1 MMYQRPRGT
10 RDIWGIEL
18 ERIEVINHQARTF
31 FKKNGFIEIKTP
43 TFESI
48 ELFVRSIGEYTDIVE
63 KEIYTFE
70 HNGKVFVLRPEGT
83 AAVLRAVIENKINVP
98 ARLLYIGQMF
108 RKERPQR
115 GRYRE
120 FLQIGIE
127 LLGESAPFYDAEVID
142 LGSRFL
148 NSIGL
153 REFFI
158 EVNSIGC
165 PICRASYKNRLR
177 EFLMPKLDNLCPD
190 CRKRFEKNF
199 LRIFDCKNDICQ
211 QFYQDTPKITDNLC
225 PECSI
230 HYQKVKEFLDKLD
243 IKYQEN
249 KRLVRGLDYYTKT
262 VFEFKLKELGAQ
274 DTIIAG
280 GRYDLLMK
288 ELGGDDLSCVGWAMG
303 VERTLLAIPEN
314 LPEIEKNRVFSIAIM
329 GEKYLNEFVNIRKKI
344 LDWGQIVIPIDP
356 CASIKRQLKAA
367 NRNRA
372 DFVIIYGDDE
382 DSEGVYTVRDMSTG
396 TQQKIPKEKIEK
408 FLKDIVGR

>member
-1 MMYQRPRGT
+1 MYQRPRGT

-18 ERIEVINHQARTF
+18 ERIEVINHWARNF

-63 KEIYTFE
+63 KEMYTFE

-108 RKERPQR
+108 RKERPQK

-142 LGSRFL
+142 LASRFL

-177 EFLMPKLDNLCPD
+177 EFIMPKLDNLCPD

-344 LDWGQIVIPIDP
+344 LDWGQIVIPVDP

>member
-1 MMYQRPRGT
+1 
-10 RDIWGIEL
+10 
-18 ERIEVINHQARTF
+18 
-31 FKKNGFIEIKTP
+31 
-43 TFESI
+43 
-48 ELFVRSIGEYTDIVE
+48 
-63 KEIYTFE
+63 
-70 HNGKVFVLRPEGT
+70 
-83 AAVLRAVIENKINVP
+83 
-98 ARLLYIGQMF
+98 
-108 RKERPQR
+108 
-115 GRYRE
+115 
-120 FLQIGIE
+120 
-127 LLGESAPFYDAEVID
+127 
-142 LGSRFL
+142 
-148 NSIGL
+148 
-153 REFFI
+153 
-158 EVNSIGC
+158 
-165 PICRASYKNRLR
+165 
-177 EFLMPKLDNLCPD
+177 
-190 CRKRFEKNF
+190 
-199 LRIFDCKNDICQ
+199 CKNDICQ

-344 LDWGQIVIPIDP
+344 LDWGQIVIPVDP